1 MALLLGSWMEKIEW
15 FLQTLKDEIILS
27 IRACVILDLLQELEI
42 NFQWLLS
49 WLLHK

>member
-1 MALLLGSWMEKIEW
+1 MALFLGSWMEKIEW

-42 NFQWLLS
+42 S
-49 WLLHK
+49 WLYSLVL